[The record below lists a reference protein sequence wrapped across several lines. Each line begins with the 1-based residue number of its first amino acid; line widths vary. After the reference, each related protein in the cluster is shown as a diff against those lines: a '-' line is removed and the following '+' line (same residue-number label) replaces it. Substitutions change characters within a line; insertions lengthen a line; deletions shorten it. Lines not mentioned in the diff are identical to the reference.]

1 MNPSHLRIVLRSAT
15 LVLAGL
21 ALCGASSAQDT
32 DGPFNDGDW
41 SASVEGSEAG
51 YRTARVRV
59 ADFAGTW
66 HDTSPTRAV
75 RERACAGKRF
85 KITVQRSRTTDME
98 FTVWGSSVSPAC
110 PDLPVLLKP
119 SDDGKS
125 WTGTIGK
132 EGRLR
137 LVKLR

>member
-1 MNPSHLRIVLRSAT
+1 MNRSRHRMAFRAAT

-21 ALCGASSAQDT
+21 ALGGPLSAQDT
-32 DGPFNDGDW
+32 DGPFNDGRW
-41 SASVEGSEAG
+41 AATVEGGEAG
-51 YRTARVRV
+51 YRTARVQI
-59 ADFAGTW
+59 ADFSGTW
-66 HDTSPTRAV
+66 HDTSPARAV